1 VGGAFRFPLGY
12 SFTCS
17 KNTGILQAYKKTIE
31 SFFLTSLMQKHYK
44 LRNPSLLYSSGACRA
59 CRETVLPGGSMRS
72 KLLKLIAV
80 LAVSSVTFLPL
91 SFAQKTSGDISGAVT
106 DQSGAAIPGSVL
118 TLTDQATG
126 AVRKTTSDSHGNFS
140 FLQVPVGTYTITGT
154 KEGFKTLTQKDV
166 AVHVASVTTT
176 AVRLEVG
183 AITEMVTVEAAAL
196 NLNTENGEV
205 GNTILADQ
213 VSQLPLNGRNF
224 IELTTLMP
232 GTAVGGGFDNKNKGL
247 LAGVD
252 ISFSGAPANAN
263 QWQVNGSNNNDQG
276 SQRTILIYPSVDAI
290 QEFKILRNS
299 YGP

>member
-1 VGGAFRFPLGY
+1 
-12 SFTCS
+12 
-17 KNTGILQAYKKTIE
+17 
-31 SFFLTSLMQKHYK
+31 
-44 LRNPSLLYSSGACRA
+44 
-59 CRETVLPGGSMRS
+59 MRS

-276 SQRTILIYPSVDAI
+276 SQRTILIYLSVDAV
-290 QEFKILRNS
+290 
-299 YGP
+299 